1 MLRLRQQ
8 VEDLKNSQTQ
18 MQENFDL
25 KLKEKESEMD
35 ARMQIRQYETD
46 VRQSRVEHKI
56 QELSTFVNILKES
69 GINLPNGL

>member
-1 MLRLRQQ
+1 MWTLHQS
-8 VEDLKNSQTQ
+8 VVCECGQ

-46 VRQSRVEHKI
+46 VRQSRVEQQL
-56 QELSTFVNILKES
+56 QELSAFVNLLKQS